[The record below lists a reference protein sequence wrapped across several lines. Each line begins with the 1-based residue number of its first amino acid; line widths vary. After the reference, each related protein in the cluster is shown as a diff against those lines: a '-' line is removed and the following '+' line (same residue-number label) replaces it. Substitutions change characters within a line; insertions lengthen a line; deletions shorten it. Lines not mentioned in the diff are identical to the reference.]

1 MQDNNTSGPRVVVY
15 LFGASVIALVAYY
28 LKMTVNEI
36 ALWQAVLGAAIPFG
50 ALVLATVKAWPKQ
63 PKNEDTDADE

>member
-15 LFGASVIALVAYY
+15 LFGASVIALIAYY

-36 ALWQAVLGAAIPFG
+36 ALWQAVLGASIPFG
-50 ALVLATVKAWPKQ
+50 ALVLASIKAWPKRKD
-63 PKNEDTDADE
+63 PDADA

>member
-15 LFGASVIALVAYY
+15 LFGASLIALIAYY

-36 ALWQAVLGAAIPFG
+36 ALWQAVLGASIPFG
-50 ALVLATVKAWPKQ
+50 ALILATVKAWPKP
-63 PKNEDTDADE
+63 PKNGGHDADA

>member
-1 MQDNNTSGPRVVVY
+1 VNDSNNTSGPRVVVY

-50 ALVLATVKAWPKQ
+50 ALVLATVKAWPKRKG
-63 PKNEDTDADE
+63 PDEDA